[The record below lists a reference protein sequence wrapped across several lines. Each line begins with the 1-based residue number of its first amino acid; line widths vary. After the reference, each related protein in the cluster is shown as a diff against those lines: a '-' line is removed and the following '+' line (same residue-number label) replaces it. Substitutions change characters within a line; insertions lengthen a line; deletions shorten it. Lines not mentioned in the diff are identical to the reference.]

1 VLAAADRYQE
11 TTGRVVNIQYCLLRG
26 VNDSPEQAR
35 QLAALLEKRR
45 MHLNLL
51 TYNPTGP
58 GLSGVAYEPPPRET
72 VGVFLDELHARGIVA
87 HFRRPRGATIDG
99 ACGQLRARTGG

>member
-1 VLAAADRYQE
+1 VEIPKASGGTRKLGVPTLTDRFIQQALLQVLA
-11 TTGRVVNIQYCLLRG
+11 T
-26 VNDSPEQAR
+26 
-35 QLAALLEKRR
+35 LLEKRR

-99 ACGQLRARTGG
+99 ACGQLRARAGG

>member
-1 VLAAADRYQE
+1 
-11 TTGRVVNIQYCLLRG
+11 

-35 QLAALLEKRR
+35 QLATPLEKRR

-51 TYNPTGP
+51 TDNPTGP

-87 HFRRPRGATIDG
+87 HFAAPVAPPSTG
-99 ACGQLRARTGG
+99 RAGS